1 MYLYKDIT
9 KISDF
14 DAFLNENEAK
24 KGDNILVIADSES
37 YTNARALCDTAR
49 EIGCNAV
56 ILDVDMYGGK
66 EGYDNIPIME
76 PVRQAILHADITF
89 MTTPQIKTGFSTYL
103 GSQDDGDESLLG
115 KSKRFT
121 FESGGMEDWNINKEE
136 VLNNR
141 KRALCLY
148 NWVKNAKQ
156 LHITTKRGTDFTCDI
171 SKGLDAIYPVMGIIP
186 FYSEVAVIP
195 SFNTV
200 NGVVVADG
208 ASERTHN
215 QRGFPIRPNMPTC
228 NELYKEPIRLTFKD
242 SYLTDFSGDDDLI
255 RSAALGYHS
264 ALISEALRS
273 GVDEVLIFAGDIPPD
288 RYAELARLALE
299 VKRLCPD
306 GIIGIS
312 LPVSAFAD
320 AQNSTVIDELWNA
333 FDYFAADLTHCT
345 GGEVGAA
352 EQISGELGQM
362 LYYLLRY
369 NARVLLPYTQNA
381 DELSLMIAAVN
392 DSGSEN
398 IQIMP
403 QSNT

>member
-1 MYLYKDIT
+1 MNRPNRHMRYRRSVYR
-9 KISDF
+9 
-14 DAFLNENEAK
+14 K
-24 KGDNILVIADSES
+24 KRIKLIAVCSVCAVVVIA
-37 YTNARALCDTAR
+37 LLFLI
-49 EIGCNAV
+49 IGN
-56 ILDVDMYGGK
+56 
-66 EGYDNIPIME
+66 
-76 PVRQAILHADITF
+76 
-89 MTTPQIKTGFSTYL
+89 
-103 GSQDDGDESLLG
+103 LLG
-115 KSKRFT
+115 DKVEENVESRKSANETVTK
-121 FESGGMEDWNINKEE
+121 EDSHSTPKSVIAFP
-136 VLNNR
+136 VPL
-141 KRALCLY
+141 
-148 NWVKNAKQ
+148 
-156 LHITTKRGTDFTCDI
+156 
-171 SKGLDAIYPVMGIIP
+171 SDASSSLSSRLKKAAADG
-186 FYSEVAVIP
+186 YSEICFELD
-195 SFNTV
+195 S
-200 NGVVVADG
+200 ADG
-208 ASERTHN
+208 ALLYSSDVAQRLGKQSSGSGLWKLNDATELTAENGLYSIGVTHV
-215 QRGFPIRPNMPTC
+215 
-228 NELYKEPIRLTFKD
+228 
-242 SYLTDFSGDDDLI
+242 SDFSGDDDLI